1 MDNQLILRALS
12 PAEVCV
18 VGPESVHAWRERYRM
33 KVPGAEHTR
42 LYKQKR
48 WDGTWAPGHWSRQR
62 PDGTTEI
69 RMSRGFL
76 PRLLSDFGFAPSAS
90 VAPDID
96 QWLATAPR
104 ATELRDF
111 QERGVRKVLSAGWG
125 RIAYATN
132 AGKGAVI
139 ALLARYAKDH
149 GQRCLILCD
158 EVAVFEALT
167 REVKMWGGLTPSLVN
182 AGVQEPPRSAV
193 TLAMVP
199 TLARRVKDS
208 AAWKDWLRAQS
219 MVLLDEADKAD
230 ANTWR
235 LILDGAKNS
244 AWRAGFSGSFPE
256 DGYLNLRLEGLC
268 GPILE
273 QIKNAEL
280 VERGI
285 SARPTIEVAAFDAG
299 PSILH
304 AVGLVEDKRWW
315 KEMAIT
321 ERRAHVIEHV
331 IVNNPIRHAFI
342 RDAID
347 GLDHV
352 VVIVTHIDHGL
363 QLQSVIPGA
372 LFLSGKDSVTSR
384 DHYLTKFERGEIRVL
399 IVTRIL
405 DRGSNRLGH
414 AKTLVFASAEGSTA
428 QTLQRIGRGLRRGG
442 GKEALR
448 LIDIVDRVRDGDL
461 PRTLDGDV
469 ARKPAQAA
477 GFLRSGVH
485 KRLHL
490 YQTEGFDMEFRR

>member
-1 MDNQLILRALS
+1 METELAVRPLS
-12 PAEVCV
+12 PAEVCI
-18 VGPESVHAWRERYRM
+18 VGPESVNEWRERYRM

-42 LYKQKR
+42 LFKKKQ
-48 WDGTWAPGHWSRQR
+48 WDGTWAPGRWCRKR
-62 PDGTTEI
+62 PDGSTEL
-69 RMSRGFL
+69 RMSRGFF
-76 PRLLSDFGFAPSAS
+76 PRFCDDFMVEKGI
-90 VAPDID
+90 VATDVD
-96 QWLATAPR
+96 AWLATAPR

-111 QERGVRKVLSAGWG
+111 QETGVRKVLEAGWG
-125 RIAYATN
+125 RVAYATN

-149 GQRCLILCD
+149 GHRCLIMCD

-167 REVKMWGGLTPSLVN
+167 REVKMWGGLTPAIVS
-182 AGVQEPPRSAV
+182 AGVQDPPRGAV

-199 TLARRVKDS
+199 TLARRVKDDETWREWV
-208 AAWKDWLRAQS
+208 ATQT

-235 LILDGAKNS
+235 LILEAAKNS

-256 DGYLNLRLEGLC
+256 DPYQNLRLEGLC

-273 QIKNAEL
+273 QIKNKEL

-285 SARPTIEVAAFDAG
+285 SARPTIEVRAFDAG
-299 PSILH
+299 PSVRA
-304 AVGLVEDKRWW
+304 AVATIEDKRWW

-321 ERRAHVIEHV
+321 ERRAHVFEEV
-331 IVNNPIRHAFI
+331 IVADPARHAFI

-352 VVIVTHIDHGL
+352 VVIVTHVDHGL
-363 QLQSVIPGA
+363 NLQAVIPGA

-384 DHYLTKFERGEIRVL
+384 DHYLTKFERGDIRVL

-414 AKTLVFASAEGSTA
+414 AKTIVFASSEGSAA

-448 LIDIVDRVRDGDL
+448 LIDVVDRVRDADCL
-461 PRTLDGDV
+461 T
-469 ARKPAQAA
+469 RKIEQATM
-477 GFLRSGVH
+477 FLRNGVQ
-485 KRLHL
+485 KRLRL
-490 YQTEGFDMEFRR
+490 YQTEGFDVEFRR